1 MAAASRWAMGMQLDI
16 LAVQIIL
23 AVSFWGPI
31 VDSWTRQGYPDGDG
45 NGDGTGAGTVRDGP
59 ELQDGL
65 WDG

>member
-31 VDSWTRQGYPDGDG
+31 VDSWTRGVGGVLGLLLDY
-45 NGDGTGAGTVRDGP
+45 NSATYLSVRIHRI
-59 ELQDGL
+59 
-65 WDG
+65 